1 MEQERIAR
9 EKEEKEKAMKEQK
22 MKESFGDATGQWEKD
37 KNEIQNLAMQEN
49 KKAEEQPAAGQQG
62 GPADGPANAAP
73 KEEKKEGTQ

>member
-49 KKAEEQPAAGQQG
+49 KKAEDQPAA

-73 KEEKKEGTQ
+73 KEEKKEGSQ